1 MISSEKK
8 KKELLNC
15 RAQQSCFTEVLNAQL
30 AFNKVAHR
38 AAQCKKPHTI
48 VEELIPSAIDVVS
61 TMIDDATASKLKA
74 IPLADNNI
82 ARRIYD
88 MSKDTEE
95 QLNEKIGHN
104 CFALQMDEVSDSNKE
119 FINSIHQIH

>member
-38 AAQCKKPHTI
+38 AAQRKKPHTI

-61 TMIDDATASKLKA
+61 TMIDEATASKLKA

-95 QLNEKIGHN
+95 QLNEKIGQLF
-104 CFALQMDEVSDSNKE
+104 CSADG
-119 FINSIHQIH
+119 